1 LTESDIHRLI
11 FLFFAERPTRES
23 AMRALDAFS
32 GVQNAYLGTSDDTQ
46 RPSGHVDTKPH
57 REAHQRASGARVLRR
72 SHRLATRSRCCCA
85 TGSGSPL
92 VQRNHT
98 ADTTSA
104 KSGETFSG
112 TIQLCCFERRKGL
125 SDAALEHIWFQE
137 HVQVALDTQNTLGYR
152 QNRVLRSSHDQLDG
166 IVEEHFTI
174 EAANSLTAFFAD
186 GDDEAKMMSNIHVLT
201 ESSERVL
208 DLERSSV
215 IHMTE
220 HRLR

>member
-1 LTESDIHRLI
+1 
-11 FLFFAERPTRES
+11 
-23 AMRALDAFS
+23 MRALDAFS
-32 GVQNAYLGTSDDTQ
+32 GVQNAYLGTSDTHSDQAAMWT
-46 RPSGHVDTKPH
+46 RNPTGKLTSGRLALEFSD
-57 REAHQRASGARVLRR
+57 AAIDWQRAVDVAAQLGAEV
-72 SHRLATRSRCCCA
+72 HWCKGT
-85 TGSGSPL
+85 TPL
-92 VQRNHT
+92 TPPLQ
-98 ADTTSA
+98 
-104 KSGETFSG
+104 SGETFSG

-208 DLERSSV
+208 DLGRSSV

>member
-1 LTESDIHRLI
+1 MGPIGVAKQLGAEVHWCKGTTPLT
-11 FLFFAERPTRES
+11 P
-23 AMRALDAFS
+23 
-32 GVQNAYLGTSDDTQ
+32 
-46 RPSGHVDTKPH
+46 
-57 REAHQRASGARVLRR
+57 
-72 SHRLATRSRCCCA
+72 
-85 TGSGSPL
+85 PL
-92 VQRNHT
+92 Q
-98 ADTTSA
+98 
-104 KSGETFSG
+104 SGETFSG

-125 SDAALEHIWFQE
+125 SDEALEHIWFQE
-137 HVQVALDTQNTLGYR
+137 HVHVALDTQNTLGYR
-152 QNRVLRSSHDQLDG
+152 QNRVLRSSHDRLDG
-166 IVEEHFTI
+166 IVEEHFPI

>member
-1 LTESDIHRLI
+1 MAEPDTHRLI
-11 FLFFAERPTRES
+11 FLFFSEPVERES
-23 AMRALDAFS
+23 GLHALEAFPEA
-32 GVQNAYLGTSDDTQ
+32 QNGYLGTCDTHSNQ
-46 RPSGHVDTKPH
+46 AAMWTRNPTGKLPSG
-57 REAHQRASGARVLRR
+57 
-72 SHRLATRSRCCCA
+72 RLALEFSDAAIDWQCA
-85 TGSGSPL
+85 VGVAKQLEAEVHWCKGTTPL
-92 VQRNHT
+92 TPPLQ
-98 ADTTSA
+98 
-104 KSGETFSG
+104 SGETFSG

-125 SDAALEHIWFQE
+125 SDEALEHIWFQE
-137 HVQVALDTQNTLGYR
+137 HVHVALDTQNTLGYR
-152 QNRVLRSSHDQLDG
+152 QNRVLRSSHDRLDG
-166 IVEEHFTI
+166 IVEEHFPI

>member
-1 LTESDIHRLI
+1 
-11 FLFFAERPTRES
+11 
-23 AMRALDAFS
+23 MRALDAFS
-32 GVQNAYLGTSDDTQ
+32 GVQNAYLGTSDAHSDQAAMWT
-46 RPSGHVDTKPH
+46 RNPTGKLTSGRLALEFSD
-57 REAHQRASGARVLRR
+57 AAIDWQRAVDVAAQLGAEV
-72 SHRLATRSRCCCA
+72 HWCKGT
-85 TGSGSPL
+85 TPL
-92 VQRNHT
+92 TPPLQ
-98 ADTTSA
+98 
-104 KSGETFSG
+104 SGETFSG

-152 QNRVLRSSHDQLDG
+152 QNRVLRSSHDPLDG

-215 IHMTE
+215 SHLTE

>member
-1 LTESDIHRLI
+1 MAEAFTHRLI
-11 FLFFAERPTRES
+11 FLFFSEAPSRAA
-23 AMRALDAFS
+23 AMRALEAFPEA
-32 GVQNAYLGTSDDTQ
+32 QNAYLGTCD
-46 RPSGHVDTKPH
+46 
-57 REAHQRASGARVLRR
+57 AHSNQAAMWTRNPTGKLPRGRLALEFSETAIDWQRAIDIAKQMGAEV
-72 SHRLATRSRCCCA
+72 HWCKGT
-85 TGSGSPL
+85 TPL
-92 VQRNHT
+92 TPPLN
-98 ADTTSA
+98 
-104 KSGETFSG
+104 SGETFSG

-125 SDAALEHIWFQE
+125 SDEALEQIWFTE
-137 HVQVALDTQNTLGYR
+137 HVQVAIDTQNTLGYR
-152 QNRVLRSSHDQLDG
+152 QNLVLRSSHERLDG
-166 IVEEHFTI
+166 IVEEHFPI

>member
-32 GVQNAYLGTSDDTQ
+32 GVQNAYLGTSDTHSDQAAMWT
-46 RPSGHVDTKPH
+46 RNPTGKLTSGRLALEFSD
-57 REAHQRASGARVLRR
+57 AAIDWQRAVDVAAQLGAEV
-72 SHRLATRSRCCCA
+72 HWCKGT
-85 TGSGSPL
+85 TPL
-92 VQRNHT
+92 TPPLQ
-98 ADTTSA
+98 
-104 KSGETFSG
+104 SGETFSG

-152 QNRVLRSSHDQLDG
+152 QNRVLRSSHDPLDG

>member
-32 GVQNAYLGTSDDTQ
+32 GVQNAYLGTSDTHSDQAAMWT
-46 RPSGHVDTKPH
+46 RNPTGKLTSG
-57 REAHQRASGARVLRR
+57 
-72 SHRLATRSRCCCA
+72 RLALEFSDAAIDWLRAVDVAAQLGAEVHWCKGT
-85 TGSGSPL
+85 TPL
-92 VQRNHT
+92 TPPLQ
-98 ADTTSA
+98 
-104 KSGETFSG
+104 SGETFSG

-152 QNRVLRSSHDQLDG
+152 QNRVLRSSHDPLDG